1 MRRNWMIGAGVALAL
16 VVSFAVGYRTGTGS
30 RAEQLI
36 DARQAG
42 EDFQRAFY
50 EGIDKAQAERAEKN
64 RVEYEQQLR
73 DVEAQK
79 ARQQEVVDEARAAYD
94 YRKDPAYLEARA
106 RLPESE
112 RAAFDARVEAEW
124 NRLEAERLAAKE

>member
-1 MRRNWMIGAGVALAL
+1 MRRNWMIGAGCVLAL
-16 VVSFAVGYRTGTGS
+16 VVSFAAGYRAGACAG
-30 RAEQLI
+30 QLA

-50 EGIDKAQAERAEKN
+50 EGVDKAQAERAEKN
-64 RVEYEQQLR
+64 RVAWEQQQR